1 MSAFTTVIV
10 RISKTNTKSQRNTG
24 NTETPKQRNSYFSQL
39 FSLNTE
45 THKETN
51 SADIGSVEKFV
62 ASAKRVGLQTWM
74 SRCAIDSLDKQSG

>member
-1 MSAFTTVIV
+1 MLKDF
-10 RISKTNTKSQRNTG
+10 TKSPTPLNITKQRNT
-24 NTETPKQRNSYFSQL
+24 ETTKQL
-39 FSLNTE
+39 FFQLFFFLNTE

-51 SADIGSVEKFV
+51 SAHIGSVEKFV